1 MHDTSVNGKVQE
13 PTSGPRS
20 QEVVERPKRRR
31 FSVDEK
37 RRIVREA
44 DACAPGTLG
53 AFIRREGIYSSQL
66 ATWRKERDRG
76 ELDPGA
82 LRNRAARRHQEQS
95 SQRRISELEREV
107 RGLRRQLTRAESVL
121 EIQKKVAGLLGVDLK
136 SPHPTEND

>member
-20 QEVVERPKRRR
+20 QEIIEKPKRRR

-37 RRIVREA
+37 RRIVRES

-82 LRNRAARRHQEQS
+82 VRQRAALHRQEQL
-95 SQRRISELEREV
+95 SQKRITDLEREN
-107 RGLRRQLTRAESVL
+107 RGLKRQLARAESIL
-121 EIQKKVAGLLGVDLK
+121 EIQKKVAGLLGIDLK
-136 SPHPTEND
+136 SPHPTETD